1 MLVHQSSGARRRQ
14 ELGHLGAVLWGQ
26 PVFQDAINMTCH
38 ATDWHH
44 ACTLCH
50 VPHDARMKVTV
61 GMDVRTVVISE
72 ERLRAGHSS
81 SDVTGLDSPLPLP
94 N

>member
-1 MLVHQSSGARRRQ
+1 
-14 ELGHLGAVLWGQ
+14 
-26 PVFQDAINMTCH
+26 MTCH

-50 VPHDARMKVTV
+50 VPHDAWMKVTV
-61 GMDVRTVVISE
+61 AMGVRAAVIGE
-72 ERLRAGHSS
+72 ELLRAGHSS
-81 SDVTGLDSPLPLP
+81 SDVTGLDSPLPRP